1 MCGNGFRTAD
11 APYPVP
17 KDKTGSCT
25 ANSGI
30 NVVEKFIISRY
41 ITDIMRVFSEQLRV
55 RYRDVNR
62 EGRIKASS
70 WFGFMQEIA
79 VDHASALKFGYHDMA
94 ALGVFWVLARLRL
107 SIVRQPTVEDTL
119 TLETWPGAFRRLFA
133 ARHFRFLD
141 RDGAE
146 AATAS
151 SQWMILSLRD
161 QRPQRVDI
169 VGDKMPDTSDLPAYY
184 DFSERLA
191 TVKPEGPGQDFPV
204 RFSMED
210 VNGHLNNAEYMA
222 LAQDAVESEL
232 GRPARFS
239 GLEVAFHAA
248 VRAPEHLSLYT
259 ARDGSGH
266 LVGGYRKDGTL
277 SFCAALRGT
286 GETTT
291 EHVKI

>member
-1 MCGNGFRTAD
+1 M
-11 APYPVP
+11 
-17 KDKTGSCT
+17 
-25 ANSGI
+25 
-30 NVVEKFIISRY
+30 
-41 ITDIMRVFSEQLRV
+41 
-55 RYRDVNR
+55 NR
-62 EGRIKASS
+62 EGRIKAAS

-107 SIVRQPTVEDTL
+107 DIRRQPEVEETL

-141 RDGAE
+141 REGNE
-146 AATAS
+146 VATAS

-161 QRPQRVDI
+161 QRPQRVEMI
-169 VGDKMPDTSDLPAYY
+169 GDKMPDTSDLPVYC

-191 TVKPEGPGQDFPV
+191 AVGPDGEPQDFPI

-222 LAQDAVESEL
+222 LAQDAVEHDL
-232 GRPARFS
+232 GKPAAFS

-248 VRAPEHLSLYT
+248 VRAPEHLRLYT
-259 ARDGSGH
+259 GRDSSGH
-266 LVGGYRKDGTL
+266 LVGGYRQDGTL
-277 SFCAALRGT
+277 SFRAAVRGT
-286 GETTT
+286 
-291 EHVKI
+291 VN